1 MWFMLFVRKFL
12 FTVLINAFFFFFPV
26 PPPPPPSPSPT
37 DSPPCDS
44 TPRLLHYDSLK
55 KPKNPKKKKKKNRT
69 TIKK

>member
-26 PPPPPPSPSPT
+26 PPPPPPSPT

-55 KPKNPKKKKKKNRT
+55 KPKNPKKSNNNKKMNQS
-69 TIKK
+69 